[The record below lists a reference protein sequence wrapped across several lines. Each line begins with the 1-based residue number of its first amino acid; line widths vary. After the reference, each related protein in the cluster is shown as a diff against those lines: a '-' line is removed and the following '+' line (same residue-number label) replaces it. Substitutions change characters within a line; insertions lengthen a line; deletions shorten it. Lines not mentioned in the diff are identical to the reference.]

1 MDEHDG
7 LRKKMDMGDLFD
19 TLATKGFT
27 AKQKRTKTPKK
38 NKSFSLR
45 SSARFLRFESE
56 EEDSEDSD

>member
-19 TLATKGFT
+19 TLATKGFA
-27 AKQKRTKTPKK
+27 AKQKRTKMPKK

-45 SSARFLRFESE
+45 SSARFLMFESE
-56 EEDSEDSD
+56 DDSEDSD